1 MTEKTSETDGQA
13 ETVEQ
18 AEMGEQAE
26 TVEQTETGEQ
36 AETDGQAE
44 TVEQA
49 EMGEQ
54 VESAEN
60 AEQAET
66 AEQAGGAEVGAAARL
81 RRKVR
86 TGVVVS
92 DQNDKTVTV
101 LVERQFA
108 HPLYTKQIRKTKK
121 YHAHDEKNQ
130 YRNGD
135 VVRITETRPLS
146 KTKRWRV
153 LELLERSE

>member
-1 MTEKTSETDGQA
+1 MTEKTSETVEKA
-13 ETVEQ
+13 EK
-18 AEMGEQAE
+18 AEVAE
-26 TVEQTETGEQ
+26 V
-36 AETDGQAE
+36 
-44 TVEQA
+44 
-49 EMGEQ
+49 
-54 VESAEN
+54 
-60 AEQAET
+60 
-66 AEQAGGAEVGAAARL
+66 AEVGGARL
-81 RRKVR
+81 RRKIR
-86 TGVVVS
+86 TGLVVS

-121 YHAHDEKNQ
+121 YRAHDEKNE

-153 LELLERSE
+153 LGLLERSE

>member
-1 MTEKTSETDGQA
+1 VVD
-13 ETVEQ
+13 V
-18 AEMGEQAE
+18 
-26 TVEQTETGEQ
+26 
-36 AETDGQAE
+36 
-44 TVEQA
+44 
-49 EMGEQ
+49 
-54 VESAEN
+54 
-60 AEQAET
+60 
-66 AEQAGGAEVGAAARL
+66 AEVVAAPEVPEAEGGRL

-108 HPLYTKQIRKTKK
+108 HPLYTKQVRKTKK
-121 YHAHDEKNQ
+121 FRAHDEKNE
-130 YRNGD
+130 YRKGD

-153 LELLERSE
+153 LELLERSEQ

>member
-13 ETVEQ
+13 ET
-18 AEMGEQAE
+18 GEQA
-26 TVEQTETGEQ
+26 EQTETGEQ
-36 AETDGQAE
+36 AE
-44 TVEQA
+44 
-49 EMGEQ
+49 
-54 VESAEN
+54 N
-60 AEQAET
+60 

-108 HPLYTKQIRKTKK
+108 HRLYTKQIRKTKK

>member
-13 ETVEQ
+13 EM
-18 AEMGEQAE
+18 AEQAE
-26 TVEQTETGEQ
+26 TVEQAGTGEQ
-36 AETDGQAE
+36 AETGEQ
-44 TVEQA
+44 VEQA
-49 EMGEQ
+49 E
-54 VESAEN
+54 N
-60 AEQAET
+60 
-66 AEQAGGAEVGAAARL
+66 AEQAGGAEVGAARL

-121 YHAHDEKNQ
+121 YHAHDEKNE

-153 LELLERSE
+153 LELLERSESQE

>member
-1 MTEKTSETDGQA
+1 MTMTDKTSKP
-13 ETVEQ
+13 VEQ
-18 AEMGEQAE
+18 AEVPEA
-26 TVEQTETGEQ
+26 
-36 AETDGQAE
+36 
-44 TVEQA
+44 
-49 EMGEQ
+49 
-54 VESAEN
+54 
-60 AEQAET
+60 
-66 AEQAGGAEVGAAARL
+66 AGARL

-121 YHAHDEKNQ
+121 YHAHDEKNE

-153 LELLERSE
+153 LELLERSESQE